1 MKSAVSTIAHYLYKL
16 VYYFIYL
23 VLLAFLIVSPIDL
36 IRQAIITK
44 QNYSILLVA
53 LCYLVAILIIVFI
66 YATRLYYNKAVLD
79 SIPKSWVPI
88 EKGDVPRD
96 VRQLI
101 VAGLSRSAAIAYEAR
116 PRLPL
121 PPTSAAP
128 GSGPTSV
135 PATANVP
142 HPTSQRQEVE
152 RNNDEGQDEE
162 PQQEHSGRIA
172 TAAKEASK
180 EATDRF
186 AGRQSRWKPKVRRG
200 LSAGTIE
207 GRESEHDSTTTHPSG
222 HDEPTCINIGALHGG
237 AHIWGEIEHPGWGP
251 PTSPDLANVQYD
263 TVIRELPNLIE
274 AKAITLAPPDR
285 ACEGEAE
292 GEAGRMDPPL
302 LDPDAVELLQRHESM
317 GLREYLTSLTELGV
331 VAPSEA
337 LSEFIKL
344 YQRARYSTRPLS
356 LDEFRRLMH
365 VFAEVLKDMRPLDP
379 MVLDE
384 IAREYEYDGAEDN
397 DPGIAYN
404 AGTEGDGSNDRRF
417 FSPYSQQPQQPSP
430 HSFYESDIDNDA
442 PRRSYSSGDLRKDSD
457 GGSMYYGGNEP
468 EQYIASRQ
476 HRRQQ
481 QQQEPP
487 RTPTPKTPKRRRR
500 RAKYT
505 TAARP
510 SDPGPSDANPFRGLN
525 HLTRQQTNSSYFSSS
540 SSLRSTHTH
549 NYLRPETAKT
559 ARTHLSSRSHRH
571 HHHPYQ
577 RSANRESSGTC
588 STTYSWQQQLRQFRT
603 APASPRSVALT
614 GHTGLCRAE
623 TNGTGISPGEV
634 SQLSLASSSGKG
646 GSVKSG
652 ENSDSSSGSVIR
664 LAGRGDQTDLPYVLM
679 PTPSIRETTT
689 MSGHTHNNP
698 NPGSVR
704 FIDPEDE
711 QDMPI
716 RYFIN
721 PDEVNTEAEE
731 PAVQPPPITRPI
743 SPGLSTRGRADISSA
758 EQGSSSRPIETRHF
772 SDAEM
777 MAYVTIRGITGH
789 GHYPRDEALEP
800 LVRLMYEPRASE
812 TEPESTQETTTIE
825 AVQEEVNKAIQEMSS
840 GPAEET
846 TMAEP
851 ARETAN
857 EPTQEVT
864 IQPLQFLE
872 LTEPVQDDNRQ
883 LISNDTSTC
892 QEYQDQ
898 EPQVDHGKSET
909 EDGRDGKVLKTP
921 LSSPMS
927 ISITSPFS
935 TIDSPFGLQ
944 VRGRYYRPHSAI
956 TEERADWEEQGF
968 SRPPTANLLRSFSN
982 GSYGS
987 SHASH
992 GSAKSN
998 SDQSS
1003 GSGDG
1008 GDGGYGSSTPSTPPR
1023 GFVKMSFLREGD
1035 VSDDEGLDASSISP
1049 RTFLKLTEGCAT
1061 DNRYFR
1067 VGGPAK
1073 VPVPSNLERTRPS
1086 TPPIEEMP
1094 AVSPPPS
1101 SQDTYESQYDAY
1113 DGSVMTGRYSVP
1125 SNPSVKWT
1133 ATGVAH
1139 TNFAGR
1145 IENFPFDRMDPIA
1158 GRELCHR
1165 RYGQPESVQGLQGT
1179 DNDSA
1184 FASASTSTAAV
1195 AAAATA
1201 GPALL
1206 ADGTRPVSNL
1216 ADYSPVKIP
1225 GESKPVYVY
1234 VGDLPPRIPIDERNI
1249 PPLRK
1254 AVPFDAQ
1261 RQIRK
1266 IVSVPPGFE
1275 AQFAVQAREFDM
1287 TQDEAEASSAS
1298 ANAFDG
1304 QQKKTDWKGKGKE
1317 IIFPE
1322 ESLSSGSG
1330 SSLEMVELKAGPPP
1344 KLPDDYVETQE
1355 AGAPE
1360 LPYGHVETY
1369 TYDEIEDAITNYPGT
1384 LADGIP
1390 GHKAREHLEARNK
1403 AIADLEKQEAEMR
1416 VETAALEHE
1425 VDELER
1431 IRPLVRE
1438 LIECEVHAAISAR
1451 LQAELAKGPLAFG
1464 GLFNPAI
1471 TTNEEAIAIIER
1483 IVSQPLPRSRGRS
1496 RSQHFPSSS
1505 SFVNATTSRNTNTK
1519 MPVETPKIRK
1529 ESDVDRPAQIREYFN
1544 QQIAQLKYKS
1554 DAQYVSVMRE
1564 GQTQSKLK
1572 HKKDQKLT
1580 AIGEILE
1587 NLGRMGVEDTDR
1599 VLEEAQAI
1607 VKREMEEEERR
1618 RREWAE
1624 WQEWLALT
1632 EGWKGT

>member
-1 MKSAVSTIAHYLYKL
+1 
-16 VYYFIYL
+16 
-23 VLLAFLIVSPIDL
+23 
-36 IRQAIITK
+36 
-44 QNYSILLVA
+44 
-53 LCYLVAILIIVFI
+53 
-66 YATRLYYNKAVLD
+66 
-79 SIPKSWVPI
+79 
-88 EKGDVPRD
+88 
-96 VRQLI
+96 
-101 VAGLSRSAAIAYEAR
+101 
-116 PRLPL
+116 
-121 PPTSAAP
+121 
-128 GSGPTSV
+128 
-135 PATANVP
+135 
-142 HPTSQRQEVE
+142 
-152 RNNDEGQDEE
+152 
-162 PQQEHSGRIA
+162 
-172 TAAKEASK
+172 
-180 EATDRF
+180 
-186 AGRQSRWKPKVRRG
+186 
-200 LSAGTIE
+200 
-207 GRESEHDSTTTHPSG
+207 
-222 HDEPTCINIGALHGG
+222 
-237 AHIWGEIEHPGWGP
+237 
-251 PTSPDLANVQYD
+251 
-263 TVIRELPNLIE
+263 
-274 AKAITLAPPDR
+274 
-285 ACEGEAE
+285 
-292 GEAGRMDPPL
+292 
-302 LDPDAVELLQRHESM
+302 
-317 GLREYLTSLTELGV
+317 
-331 VAPSEA
+331 
-337 LSEFIKL
+337 
-344 YQRARYSTRPLS
+344 
-356 LDEFRRLMH
+356 
-365 VFAEVLKDMRPLDP
+365 
-379 MVLDE
+379 
-384 IAREYEYDGAEDN
+384 
-397 DPGIAYN
+397 
-404 AGTEGDGSNDRRF
+404 
-417 FSPYSQQPQQPSP
+417 
-430 HSFYESDIDNDA
+430 
-442 PRRSYSSGDLRKDSD
+442 
-457 GGSMYYGGNEP
+457 
-468 EQYIASRQ
+468 
-476 HRRQQ
+476 
-481 QQQEPP
+481 
-487 RTPTPKTPKRRRR
+487 
-500 RAKYT
+500 
-505 TAARP
+505 
-510 SDPGPSDANPFRGLN
+510 
-525 HLTRQQTNSSYFSSS
+525 
-540 SSLRSTHTH
+540 
-549 NYLRPETAKT
+549 
-559 ARTHLSSRSHRH
+559 
-571 HHHPYQ
+571 
-577 RSANRESSGTC
+577 
-588 STTYSWQQQLRQFRT
+588 
-603 APASPRSVALT
+603 
-614 GHTGLCRAE
+614 
-623 TNGTGISPGEV
+623 
-634 SQLSLASSSGKG
+634 
-646 GSVKSG
+646 
-652 ENSDSSSGSVIR
+652 
-664 LAGRGDQTDLPYVLM
+664 
-679 PTPSIRETTT
+679 
-689 MSGHTHNNP
+689 MSGHTHNNS

-743 SPGLSTRGRADISSA
+743 SPGLSTRGRADLASA

-777 MAYVTIRGITGH
+777 MAYVTMRGITGH

-800 LVRLMYEPRASE
+800 LVRLMYEPRATE
-812 TEPESTQETTTIE
+812 TEPEPAQETTTIE

-840 GPAEET
+840 
-846 TMAEP
+846 EP

-857 EPTQEVT
+857 EPTQEAV
-864 IQPLQFLE
+864 IQPPEFLE

-883 LISNDTSTC
+883 LISNDTSTY

-898 EPQVDHGKSET
+898 EGTPMDDGKSSEK
-909 EDGRDGKVLKTP
+909 GKVPKTP
-921 LSSPMS
+921 PPSSPTS
-927 ISITSPFS
+927 ISITSPLS

-956 TEERADWEEQGF
+956 AEERADWEEQGF
-968 SRPPTANLLRSFSN
+968 SRPPTATSPRSFSN

-1003 GSGDG
+1003 GSSGGG

-1094 AVSPPPS
+1094 AVSPSPS

-1184 FASASTSTAAV
+1184 FASASTSTEAA
-1195 AAAATA
+1195 AAGAAATA

-1234 VGDLPPRIPIDERNI
+1234 VGDLPPRITIDERNI

-1298 ANAFDG
+1298 ANPFDG

-1369 TYDEIEDAITNYPGT
+1369 TYEEIEDAITNYPGT

-1451 LQAELAKGPLAFG
+1451 LQAELAKGSLAFG

-1483 IVSQPLPRSRGRS
+1483 IVSQPLPLPPPSRGRS
-1496 RSQHFPSSS
+1496 RSQHFPSSSS

-1519 MPVETPKIRK
+1519 IPVETPKIRK

-1554 DAQYVSVMRE
+1554 DAQYVAVMRE

-1587 NLGRMGVEDTDR
+1587 SMGRMGVEDTDR
-1599 VLEEAQAI
+1599 ILEEAQAI

-1624 WQEWLALT
+1624 WQEWLALM

>member
-44 QNYSILLVA
+44 QNYSILIVA
-53 LCYLVAILIIVFI
+53 LCYLVTILIIVFI

-121 PPTSAAP
+121 PPTPAAP

-152 RNNDEGQDEE
+152 RNNDEGEDEE
-162 PQQEHSGRIA
+162 PQQENSGRIA

-292 GEAGRMDPPL
+292 REAGRMDPPL
-302 LDPDAVELLQRHESM
+302 LDLDAVELLQRHESM

-344 YQRARYSTRPLS
+344 YERARYSTRPLS

-397 DPGIAYN
+397 DPENADN

-457 GGSMYYGGNEP
+457 GGSMYHGGNEP
-468 EQYIASRQ
+468 EHYIASRQ

-481 QQQEPP
+481 QQREPP

-505 TAARP
+505 TAAHP

-559 ARTHLSSRSHRH
+559 ARTHLSSRSHR

-646 GSVKSG
+646 GSVRSG

-679 PTPSIRETTT
+679 PTSSIRETTT

-711 QDMPI
+711 QDRPI

-743 SPGLSTRGRADISSA
+743 SPGLSTRGRADLSSA

-772 SDAEM
+772 SDSEM
-777 MAYVTIRGITGH
+777 MAYVTMRGITGH

-800 LVRLMYEPRASE
+800 LVRLMYEPRVSE
-812 TEPESTQETTTIE
+812 TEPEPAQETTTIE

-840 GPAEET
+840 
-846 TMAEP
+846 EP
-851 ARETAN
+851 VQETAN
-857 EPTQEVT
+857 EPIQEAI
-864 IQPLQFLE
+864 IQPPEFLE

-883 LISNDTSTC
+883 LISNDTSTY

-898 EPQVDHGKSET
+898 EGTPMDDGKSSEK
-909 EDGRDGKVLKTP
+909 GKVPKTP
-921 LSSPMS
+921 PSSSMS
-927 ISITSPFS
+927 ISITFPIS

-968 SRPPTANLLRSFSN
+968 SPPPTANLPRSFSN

-1184 FASASTSTAAV
+1184 FASASTSTAA
-1195 AAAATA
+1195 AATA
-1201 GPALL
+1201 GPVLL

-1216 ADYSPVKIP
+1216 ADYSPVKVP

-1275 AQFAVQAREFDM
+1275 AQFAVQARVFDM

-1298 ANAFDG
+1298 TNPFDG
-1304 QQKKTDWKGKGKE
+1304 QHKKTDWKGKGKE

-1322 ESLSSGSG
+1322 DSLSSGNG
-1330 SSLEMVELKAGPPP
+1330 SSLEMVELEAGPPP

-1483 IVSQPLPRSRGRS
+1483 IVSQPLPPSRGRS
-1496 RSQHFPSSS
+1496 RSQHFPSSFS
-1505 SFVNATTSRNTNTK
+1505 SSAHATTSRNTNTK
-1519 MPVETPKIRK
+1519 MPVKTPKIRK
-1529 ESDVDRPAQIREYFN
+1529 ESDVGRPAQIREYFN

-1554 DAQYVSVMRE
+1554 DALWVAVMRE
-1564 GQTQSKLK
+1564 GQTQTKLK
-1572 HKKDQKLT
+1572 LKKDQKLT

-1587 NLGRMGVEDTDR
+1587 SLGRMGVEDTDR

-1624 WQEWLALT
+1624 WQEWLTLM
-1632 EGWKGT
+1632 EGWKST